1 MKCFAYIAAIAA
13 AAAALSAAA
22 QTYPSRPV
30 RLVIP
35 YPPGG
40 GTDVMGRRIAQEL
53 TGRLGQSVVVE
64 NVGGAGGNLG
74 MRQVAQSTP
83 DGHTLVLALTSQW
96 AVNVSVFP
104 KLPYDPLKDFEQV
117 TTLAVAPY
125 ILITHP
131 SVPAASTAELIA
143 LVKKMPGKL
152 SYGSA
157 GNGSGQHLGVE
168 LLKSMTRI
176 DIQHVPYKG
185 GAPALVDLISGMV
198 PVSMQTYISTIG
210 PLKARRVRALGV
222 TTPQRSPAMPDVPAI
237 AETVPGYQSEVWYL
251 IGAPAATPKD
261 VVSRLN
267 AEIVQTLRAPAVRQ
281 AFEAEANVVIGN
293 SPAEAREFVRGEIAK
308 WAKVVKAA
316 GVRVD

>member
-1 MKCFAYIAAIAA
+1 MLKGIAFALLALAA
-13 AAAALSAAA
+13 AHIHA
-22 QTYPSRPV
+22 QTYPVRPV

-53 TGRLGQSVVVE
+53 TSRLGQSVVVE
-64 NVGGAGGNLG
+64 NIGGAGGNLG
-74 MRQVAQSTP
+74 MRQVAQSAP

-104 KLPYDPLKDFEQV
+104 KLPYDPLKDFEPI

-125 ILITHP
+125 VLITHP
-131 SVPAASTAELIA
+131 SVPATSTAELIA
-143 LVKKMPGKL
+143 LVRKMPGKL

-168 LLKSMTRI
+168 LLKSMARI

-185 GAPALVDLISGMV
+185 GAPALVDLMGGMV

-210 PLKARRVRALGV
+210 PLKAGRVRALGV
-222 TTPQRSPAMPDVPAI
+222 TTPQRVAVLRDVPAI

-251 IGAPAATPKD
+251 VAAPAATPKD
-261 VVSRLN
+261 IVSRLN
-267 AEIVQTLRAPAVRQ
+267 AELVQSLRAPAIRQ

-293 SPAEAREFVRGEIAK
+293 SPAEAREFVRAEIAK